1 MSEVINNMKT
11 RRSIRKYKPDMI
23 PEDVLNR
30 IIEAGTYAATG
41 MGKQSPIIIAVTN
54 KEIRDKF
61 SKMNAEIMGVD
72 SDPFYG
78 APVVL
83 IVLADKARPTYV
95 YDGSLVMGNLMLAAH
110 AEGIGSCWI
119 QGRNREAADGSSSEE
134 YLRELLHF
142 PQRLR
147 LEASLS
153 LGMPAATPAPHSL
166 EELKTEKVHEEAMDA
181 HLLVN
186 VRYTLKPGTR
196 EEFLKKFEEIEAAP
210 CSRKEPGNLRY
221 DYFCP
226 EDDADAMCLIE
237 EWTDTEAQKIH
248 GATPHYQKLAA
259 LKKEYVLHMDL
270 VKTYID
276 SIPPAVTSE

>member
-1 MSEVINNMKT
+1 MNTMSAEQTRVSYENARVNLELSWRFYQMSEVINNMKT

-30 IIEAGTYAATG
+30 IIESGTYAATG

-119 QGRNREAADGSSSEE
+119 HRAKEE
-134 YLRELLHF
+134 FESAEGKAFLK
-142 PQRLR
+142 
-147 LEASLS
+147 S
-153 LGMPAATPAPHSL
+153 LGIEGDYEGIGHCVLGYTDGEEPKAMP
-166 EELKTEKVHEEAMDA
+166 
-181 HLLVN
+181 
-186 VRYTLKPGTR
+186 
-196 EEFLKKFEEIEAAP
+196 
-210 CSRKEPGNLRY
+210 RKEN
-221 DYFCP
+221 
-226 EDDADAMCLIE
+226 
-237 EWTDTEAQKIH
+237 
-248 GATPHYQKLAA
+248 
-259 LKKEYVLHMDL
+259 YVYC
-270 VKTYID
+270 VK
-276 SIPPAVTSE
+276 

>member
-1 MSEVINNMKT
+1 MNTMSAEQTWVSYENARVNLELSWRFYQMSEVINNMKT

-119 QGRNREAADGSSSEE
+119 HRAKEE
-134 YLRELLHF
+134 FESAEGKAFLK
-142 PQRLR
+142 
-147 LEASLS
+147 S
-153 LGMPAATPAPHSL
+153 LGIEGEYEGIGHCVLGYTDGEEPKAMP
-166 EELKTEKVHEEAMDA
+166 
-181 HLLVN
+181 
-186 VRYTLKPGTR
+186 
-196 EEFLKKFEEIEAAP
+196 
-210 CSRKEPGNLRY
+210 RKEN
-221 DYFCP
+221 
-226 EDDADAMCLIE
+226 
-237 EWTDTEAQKIH
+237 
-248 GATPHYQKLAA
+248 
-259 LKKEYVLHMDL
+259 YVYC
-270 VKTYID
+270 VK
-276 SIPPAVTSE
+276 

>member
-1 MSEVINNMKT
+1 MNTMSAEQTRVSYENARVNLELSWRFYQMSEVINNMKT

-119 QGRNREAADGSSSEE
+119 HRAKEE
-134 YLRELLHF
+134 FESAEVKAFLK
-142 PQRLR
+142 
-147 LEASLS
+147 S
-153 LGMPAATPAPHSL
+153 LGIEGDYEGIGHCVLGYTDGEEPKAMP
-166 EELKTEKVHEEAMDA
+166 
-181 HLLVN
+181 
-186 VRYTLKPGTR
+186 
-196 EEFLKKFEEIEAAP
+196 
-210 CSRKEPGNLRY
+210 RKEN
-221 DYFCP
+221 
-226 EDDADAMCLIE
+226 
-237 EWTDTEAQKIH
+237 
-248 GATPHYQKLAA
+248 
-259 LKKEYVLHMDL
+259 YVYC
-270 VKTYID
+270 VK
-276 SIPPAVTSE
+276 

>member
-1 MSEVINNMKT
+1 MNTMSAEQTRVSYENARVNLELSWRFYQMSEVINNMKT

-23 PEDVLNR
+23 PENVLNR

-119 QGRNREAADGSSSEE
+119 HRAKEE
-134 YLRELLHF
+134 FESAEGKAFLK
-142 PQRLR
+142 
-147 LEASLS
+147 S
-153 LGMPAATPAPHSL
+153 LGIEGDYEGIGHCVLGYTDGEEPKAMP
-166 EELKTEKVHEEAMDA
+166 
-181 HLLVN
+181 
-186 VRYTLKPGTR
+186 
-196 EEFLKKFEEIEAAP
+196 
-210 CSRKEPGNLRY
+210 RKEN
-221 DYFCP
+221 
-226 EDDADAMCLIE
+226 
-237 EWTDTEAQKIH
+237 
-248 GATPHYQKLAA
+248 
-259 LKKEYVLHMDL
+259 YVYC
-270 VKTYID
+270 VK
-276 SIPPAVTSE
+276 